1 MNAIVIFNAKSLRH
15 RHCQHR
21 IHIKPGL
28 LAFIP
33 QFHPTPPNPFL
44 YFTMPRVK
52 YMKTTV
58 RKIVRGE
65 IGVPTLNFQSGGKIT
80 YLDSMLLSTVDGSP
94 PFSQVTLGAIVGI
107 FTLRQIRSLPDQ
119 TDISLSD
126 LMQTSEFAVFST
138 EHRHSH
144 IFT

>member
-1 MNAIVIFNAKSLRH
+1 
-15 RHCQHR
+15 
-21 IHIKPGL
+21 
-28 LAFIP
+28 
-33 QFHPTPPNPFL
+33 
-44 YFTMPRVK
+44 MPRVK